1 MADIHTP
8 LNFNKI
14 EEIYEKKLGYSEN
27 FMCCSLKVTSQFI
40 NGFIIL
46 NSIMYYLQTI
56 SRWGAPC
63 FLWWK
68 YTSTI
73 ITFIMGHLT
82 RLIGLP
88 IGIYSCIS
96 IRKNEEKG
104 MRLLFHYLL
113 FLTFICI
120 IDLVVCIFEV
130 HDVCNSEEMIEW
142 HQCAHEWGKQSYKC
156 INSFYHI
163 CNVSLHFDSQEEDKK
178 ICLES
183 NCNYVD
189 NSYKI
194 KPDCCYHSMWDD
206 SQSPCSM
213 DSIIRPEEFDTTW
226 CEQFSDI
233 YDIGL
238 GLITSVVLVG
248 FSYIVN
254 SYRIMLKDPLFT
266 DNPINEV
273 DD

>member
-1 MADIHTP
+1 MTDIHTP
-8 LNFNKI
+8 LNKI

-40 NGFIIL
+40 SGFIIL
-46 NSIMYYLQTI
+46 NSFMFYLQTI
-56 SRWGAPC
+56 ARWGAPC

-68 YTSTI
+68 YTSTA
-73 ITFIMGHLT
+73 ITFIIGHLT
-82 RLIGLP
+82 RLIGIP

-96 IRKNEEKG
+96 ARKNEEKG

-113 FLTFICI
+113 FLTFICT
-120 IDLVVCIFEV
+120 IDLIVCVFEV
-130 HDVCNSEEMIEW
+130 HDVCNSEEMIKW
-142 HQCAHEWGKQSYKC
+142 HQCAHQWGKQSYSC
-156 INSFYHI
+156 INSFNHK
-163 CNVSLHFDSQEEDKK
+163 CNATLHFNSQKEDKK

-183 NCNYVD
+183 HCNYVD
-189 NSYKI
+189 NENKI
-194 KPDCCYHSMWDD
+194 KPDCCHHSMWDD

-226 CEQFSDI
+226 CEQFSDM

-248 FSYIVN
+248 FSYIIN

-266 DNPINEV
+266 DNPMNEI